1 MKKKTALE
9 KILKDTT
16 SGSTDLLLKL
26 NDIVKANL
34 DNKSDLK
41 LLLKTAKQKF
51 KSFEVI
57 QNYLGQIESYN
68 KKTSN
73 KSLKEFVDGFT
84 HSQDQSFEAIYEN
97 ALPYL
102 RKANTILTLS
112 NSKTISETLV
122 LLGKRNTKLRI
133 TIAESRPKL
142 EGRILARNLLKNK
155 IRVEFITD
163 AMLPQFISKAD
174 AVIIGA
180 DKILSN
186 GNIINKAGSLSAAI
200 LCHYYS
206 KPFYVLASK
215 DKLSKRER
223 HIHEEYKPAE
233 VWSYNSSYLKV
244 ANIYFEEVN
253 NKLITKIITN

>member
-9 KILKDTT
+9 NILKDTT

-26 NDIVKANL
+26 NEIVKANL

-41 LLLKTAKQKF
+41 LLLKNAKQKF
-51 KSFEVI
+51 QSFEVI
-57 QNYLGQIESYN
+57 QNYLRQIDLYN
-68 KKTSN
+68 KRNSD
-73 KSLKEFVDGFT
+73 KSLKRFIDGFRLI
-84 HSQDQSFEAIYEN
+84 QDKSFEAIYEN

-102 RKANTILTLS
+102 RKVRTILTLS
-112 NSKTISETLV
+112 NSKTILGTLI
-122 LLGKRNTKLRI
+122 LLGKQNTRLRI
-133 TIAESRPKL
+133 IIAESRPKL

-155 IRVEFITD
+155 IQVELITD

-200 LCHYYS
+200 LCHYYN

-215 DKLSKRER
+215 DKLSKREK

-233 VWSYNSSYLKV
+233 VWNYNSSYLKV

>member
-9 KILKDTT
+9 NILKDTT
-16 SGSTDLLLKL
+16 SGSTDLLLRL
-26 NDIVKANL
+26 NEIVKANL
-34 DNKSDLK
+34 DNRSNLK
-41 LLLKTAKQKF
+41 LLLKTVRQKF
-51 KSFEVI
+51 QSFEVI
-57 QNYLGQIESYN
+57 KNYLRQIESYN

-84 HSQDQSFEAIYEN
+84 HGQDQSVEAIYEN

-102 RKANTILTLS
+102 RKVNTVLTLS
-112 NSKTISETLV
+112 NSKTILKILI
-122 LLGKRNTKLRI
+122 LLSKRNVKLKVI
-133 TIAESRPKL
+133 IAESRPKL

-163 AMLPQFISKAD
+163 AILPQFVNKAD

-200 LCHYYS
+200 LCHYYN
-206 KPFYVLASK
+206 KPLYVLASK
-215 DKLSKRER
+215 DKLIKREK
-223 HIHEEYKPAE
+223 HIQEEYLPAE
-233 VWSYNSSYLKV
+233 VWRYSSSYLKV
-244 ANIYFEEVN
+244 VNIYFEEVN
-253 NKLITKIITN
+253 NKLITKVITN